1 MFLKLCD
8 LVSTPRYW
16 CLSITSILV
25 SRKTDQATDSFL
37 WQEDKVFP
45 HQENFFLGPCSL
57 IPPFIEPMFHNFL
70 KLCSWIIWKSCSFW
84 CWTLLVGGINNHKN
98 QWRSEYGK
106 YYQSS
111 WITFSWPFSWC
122 NYSAMIKN
130 TIKAYFYKRH
140 TLLKIRL
147 WVGYFIYFKFT
158 RVSSKVYQSLHL

>member
-16 CLSITSILV
+16 CLSITSVLV
-25 SRKTDQATDSFL
+25 SRKTDEAT
-37 WQEDKVFP
+37 
-45 HQENFFLGPCSL
+45 
-57 IPPFIEPMFHNFL
+57 HNFL
-70 KLCSWIIWKSCSFW
+70 KRCFWIICVNCSFW